1 MGGGYYGANRNG
13 RSKGQTF
20 SMFRHDLMDSPAWL
34 SLGPVA
40 ISVYTMVIRRFNS
53 KNNGDIPLSCR
64 EVSERLKV
72 SKDTASRA
80 FDELMGKGFLKI
92 GEDSSFDRKTK
103 KSRRWVLTHEPL
115 KNSSPTNEW
124 KLFKI

>member
-1 MGGGYYGANRNG
+1 MIGKHYGATQKG
-13 RSKGQTF
+13 RSMGRTF
-20 SMFRHDLMDSPAWL
+20 SMLRHDLMDSPAWL

-40 ISVYTMVIRRFNS
+40 IGVYTMVIRRFNGH
-53 KNNGDIPLSCR
+53 NNGDIPLSCR

-80 FDELMGKGFLKI
+80 FDELMDKGFLRI

-103 KSRRWVLTHEPL
+103 KSRRWVLTHEPF
-115 KNSSPTNEW
+115 KSTSPTNEW
-124 KLFKI
+124 KSFKI